1 MMRCMNC
8 GSEIPEETR
17 FCPWCGA
24 EAEPAPETPET
35 APETAPESVPETVP
49 ESAAAPETAAEP
61 AAAPESESAPEAEP
75 ESALQPEAE
84 AEPEG
89 AAQPEAEPETPA
101 ETPEAPAAPAEK
113 PEPVWQRLWR
123 RLRARRQNRK
133 PLDREK
139 LRHTLRVIGSVLTG
153 LGLLALLVVALVLI
167 HMNKEA
173 RELPAGEETLPQ
185 QARPEPINFYAQADP
200 GRIRSEGQVQY
211 VCDELLAVSAEGVSY
226 TEMERFCSER
236 GYRVVGY
243 VELTDTYQ
251 LRLPEVHT
259 LEGLERLAAEL
270 EQEDM
275 VDCAMPNV
283 AWAPG
288 AFAIPED
295 PWGGQLNWEAAVPDT
310 DNWGLMAI
318 RAPESWALCA
328 PGTLRIGILDGGF
341 DSRHEDLRFAS
352 LHRNTGEGR
361 GEGGEALL
369 LREHGTMCA
378 SVLGAVQGNGLGL
391 SGTAPDCALYA
402 VGSKAWCG
410 QMDALSAIAELSGE
424 NVKVICCGLGYR
436 EELAAAAAAGQP
448 ELQRWYYERP
458 GRLSGLALRRLL
470 GKGYDFLLVCP
481 AGNSAELDAG
491 WSGLFAAIAEPELR
505 ERILVVGAAGL
516 QQDGSLVRASFSS
529 GGERVDL
536 LAPGVQVFCAL
547 PGNTYARRDGT
558 SLAAAHAA
566 GAAACAWALDPG
578 MSGAQ
583 LRALL
588 METARTPVENSQVG
602 LLNMQAA
609 LSQARSAGGRQDER
623 ERAREAYAALLSRG
637 LRLRRLS
644 GGSGAELDAQRYLL
658 LDMDGD
664 GAEELLV
671 YALHESERSASFALY
686 TCRGG
691 EAVCIADAWETCRF
705 SSWSNV
711 SLTLEVW
718 DGKNIYASA
727 EKSSAGYGES
737 GDCFWLSWDGKEL
750 KCLEEDR
757 RPADG
762 ERTILIFNSA
772 FTPAGV
778 PIGSAEDELRER

>member
-1 MMRCMNC
+1 MMRCTNC
-8 GSEIPEETR
+8 GSEFPEETR

-24 EAEPAPETPET
+24 EAEPARETPET
-35 APETAPESVPETVP
+35 APETAPESVP

-61 AAAPESESAPEAEP
+61 AAAPESSVPETEQESPAQPEAEP
-75 ESALQPEAE
+75 ESAAQQEESPEE
-84 AEPEG
+84 S
-89 AAQPEAEPETPA
+89 PETPA
-101 ETPEAPAAPAEK
+101 ETPEAPPAPAEK
-113 PEPVWQRLWR
+113 PEPVWQRLRR
-123 RLRARRQNRK
+123 RLQTRRQNRQ

-167 HMNKEA
+167 YMNKEA
-173 RELPAGEETLPQ
+173 RKLPAGEETLPQ
-185 QARPEPINFYAQADP
+185 QSRPEPINFYAQADP

-211 VCDELLAVSAEGVSY
+211 VCDELVAVSAEGVSY

-236 GYRVVGY
+236 NYRVVGY

-283 AWAPG
+283 AWTPG

-352 LHRNTGEGR
+352 LRRNTGEGR

-378 SVLGAVQGNGLGL
+378 SVLGAVQGNALGL

-402 VGSKAWCG
+402 VGSGVWCG
-410 QMDALSAIAELSGE
+410 QMDLLSAMAELSGE
-424 NVKVICCGLGYR
+424 NVKVICSTLGYR
-436 EELAAAAAAGQP
+436 EELAAAAAAGQT
-448 ELQRWYYERP
+448 ELQHWYYERP

-470 GKGYDFLLVCP
+470 GRGYDFLLVCP

-491 WSGLFAAIAEPELR
+491 WSGLFACISDPELR

-516 QQDGSLVRASFSS
+516 QQDGSLVRAPFSS

-588 METARTPVENSQVG
+588 RETARTPVENSQVG

-609 LSQARSAGGRQDER
+609 LSQARNAGGRQDER

-644 GGSGAELDAQRYLL
+644 GGSGGELDAQRYLL

-718 DGKNIYASA
+718 DGKSIYASA

-737 GDCFWLSWDGKEL
+737 GDCFWLSWDGTEL
-750 KCLEEDR
+750 KCLEEDL
-757 RPADG
+757 RPANG

-772 FTPAGV
+772 LTQAGV
-778 PIGSAEDELRER
+778 PIGSAEDELRSR